1 MIMKKTLILISAFTA
16 GLFAC
21 NKQDAA
27 VEHIAP
33 NYKITL
39 SEQEYN
45 SLYNDSL
52 KEISEDQLVSM
63 LSDFMNNTVKEPSTK
78 SAVSIKH
85 YTIEPFNIRTK
96 SAAGASIPLYSLTSV
111 SSAGDTATAV
121 VSAYARCPQIVAF
134 VNGSKSLSDPGTP
147 ENVKLLLNSSLLA
160 YEDFYE
166 QANSITDSLKV
177 SAIEKIAASLSIAKS
192 DVNLAEVKSKIAVKG
207 TPTTKYAM
215 EKNPLSTRPNHQ
227 VISNYLPIMLTAWG
241 QGMPYNRLMP
251 QSCPDN
257 WLWDYRYPISSAAIA
272 VAQILAFYEP
282 PVTMNGTTMDWPY
295 LTVNKEIW
303 EETDYFGNYVQDPI
317 ERRNMVAELMR
328 GVTQQAG
335 ITYTCTGSTTNI
347 NNIRN
352 FLATKTITL
361 GNETSYNFNAIR
373 NSVAD
378 FKLVL
383 MYGQT
388 AQSQGH
394 WWLIDG
400 AMVTRIAGTV
410 APDFNFIHT
419 NMGHGETY
427 NGYYLM
433 GDNRFETGF
442 ATFSQ
447 GFKLYPDIVRIY

>member
-1 MIMKKTLILISAFTA
+1 MKKSLILISVLTA
-16 GLFAC
+16 GLYAC

-27 VEHIAP
+27 ENVAP
-33 NYKITL
+33 GDKITL
-39 SEQEYN
+39 TEPEYN

-52 KEISEDQLVSM
+52 KEISEGQMVSM
-63 LSDFMNNTVKEPSTK
+63 LTDFMNNAAKKPSTK

-85 YTIEPFNIRTK
+85 YAIAPFKITTK
-96 SAAGASIPLYSLTSV
+96 SATGADIPLYNLTSV
-111 SSAGDTATAV
+111 SNTGDTATAV

-134 VNGSKSLSDPGTP
+134 VNGSKNLNDPKTP
-147 ENVKLLLNSSLLA
+147 ESVKMLLNSSLLA

-166 QANSITDSLKV
+166 QANKATDSLKA
-177 SAIEKIAASLSIAKS
+177 SAIDKIATSLAISKS
-192 DVNLAEVKSKIAVKG
+192 DVSPAAVKGRIAVKKA
-207 TPTTKYAM
+207 PVTKYAM
-215 EKNPLSTRPNHQ
+215 EKDPLSTRPNHQ
-227 VISNYLPIMLTAWG
+227 LISNTFPMMLTSWN

-257 WLWDYRYPISSAAIA
+257 WLWDYRYAISSAAIA
-272 VAQILAFYEP
+272 IAQILAFYEAP
-282 PVTMNGTTMDWPY
+282 ITMNGTTMDWYY
-295 LTVNKEIW
+295 LTENKEIW

-335 ITYTCTGSTTNI
+335 ITYTCTGSSTNI
-347 NNIRN
+347 NTVRN
-352 FLATKTITL
+352 YLNTKSITL
-361 GNETSYNFNAIR
+361 GTETSYNYTSIR

-378 FKLVL
+378 LKLVL

-400 AMVTRIAGTV
+400 AMTTRIAGTL

-419 NMGHGETY
+419 NMGLGETY

-442 ATFSQ
+442 ATFTQ
-447 GFKLYPDIVRIY
+447 GFKLYPNIVRIY

>member
-1 MIMKKTLILISAFTA
+1 M
-16 GLFAC
+16 
-21 NKQDAA
+21 
-27 VEHIAP
+27 V
-33 NYKITL
+33 
-39 SEQEYN
+39 
-45 SLYNDSL
+45 SL
-52 KEISEDQLVSM
+52 
-63 LSDFMNNTVKEPSTK
+63 LSDFMNNAAKKTSTK
-78 SAVSIKH
+78 STVSIKH
-85 YTIEPFNIRTK
+85 YTIEPFKILTK
-96 SAAGASIPLYSLTSV
+96 SADGPSIPLYNLTSV
-111 SSAGDTATAV
+111 SNAGDTATAV
-121 VSAYARCPQIVAF
+121 ISAYARCPQIVAF
-134 VNGSKSLSDPGTP
+134 VNGSKNLSDPRTP
-147 ENVKLLLNSSLLA
+147 EDVKLLLNSSLLA
-160 YEDFYE
+160 YEDFYK
-166 QANSITDSLKV
+166 QADKVTDSLKV
-177 SAIEKIAASLSIAKS
+177 SAIDKIAASLAIAKS
-192 DVNLAEVKSKIAVKG
+192 DVSLAEVKAKIVVEKI
-207 TPTTKYAM
+207 PTTKYAM
-215 EKNPLSTRPNHQ
+215 EKNPLSTRPTHQ
-227 VISNYLPIMLTAWG
+227 VIANYFPIMLTAWG

-272 VAQILAFYEP
+272 ISQVLAFYEP
-282 PVTMNGTTMDWPY
+282 PMTVNGTTMDWPY

-303 EETDYFGNYVQDPI
+303 EESDYFGGYVQDPI

-347 NNIRN
+347 TTIRN
-352 FLATKTITL
+352 FLTTKSITM
-361 GNETSYNFNAIR
+361 GNETSYNFAAIR

-378 FKLVL
+378 FKLVF

-394 WWLIDG
+394 WWLVDG
-400 AMVTRIAGTV
+400 AMVTRITGTL